1 MMVQRCVL
9 AQQINTFASTPASPA
24 WLTFFCRKTEV
35 RYVCNDPRPQVVWL
49 SDRRHARPV
58 KKRDQVTELSNSGS
72 CEIRNKYF
80 EKTELVTAKMAT
92 EEAK

>member
-9 AQQINTFASTPASPA
+9 AQQVNTFASTPASPA

-58 KKRDQVTELSNSGS
+58 KNATKLRNSPTP
-72 CEIRNKYF
+72 EVAKY
-80 EKTELVTAKMAT
+80 ETNTSRKLN
-92 EEAK
+92 